1 MNPLGLLII
10 LLSLA
15 ISLMLMM
22 LPLPDWAALYRP
34 DFVALTLIY
43 WSLALP
49 TRIGLWVAFVCGLFV
64 DVTTASL
71 LGQHPLALVVILF
84 INLNVHQRI
93 RVMSLPHQALYVFV
107 LLLLDQGLV
116 LMVEG
121 MIGRQPPFS
130 AYLGA
135 PLIGMFL
142 WPWIFLLLRHLRRRV
157 HLA

>member
-1 MNPLGLLII
+1 MNPLGLLVI

-15 ISLMLMM
+15 VSLMLMM
-22 LPLPDWAALYRP
+22 LPLPDWAAIYRP

-49 TRIGLWVAFVCGLFV
+49 TRIGLWVAFVCGLFA
-64 DVTTASL
+64 DVTTGAL
-71 LGQHPLALVVILF
+71 LGQHGLALVVILF

-93 RVMSLPHQALYVFV
+93 RVMSLPHQALYVLA
-107 LLLLDQGLV
+107 LLLLDQTLV

-121 MIGRQPPFS
+121 MIGRRPPLS
-130 AYLGA
+130 AYFGA

-157 HLA
+157 HLV

>member
-1 MNPLGLLII
+1 MNPLGLLVI

-15 ISLMLMM
+15 VSLMLMM
-22 LPLPDWAALYRP
+22 LPLPDWALPYRP
-34 DFVALTLIY
+34 DFMALTLIY

-71 LGQHPLALVVILF
+71 LGQHALALVVILF

-93 RVMSLPHQALYVFV
+93 RVMTVPHQALYVLV
-107 LLLLDQGLV
+107 LLMIDQVLV

-121 MIGRQPPFS
+121 MIGRQPPLS
-130 AYLGA
+130 ALVGA
-135 PLIGMFL
+135 PLIGMLL
-142 WPWIFLLLRHLRRRV
+142 WPWIFLLLRALRRRV

>member
-1 MNPLGLLII
+1 MNPLGLLVI

-15 ISLMLMM
+15 VSLMLTM
-22 LPLPDWAALYRP
+22 LPLPDWAAIYRP
-34 DFVALTLIY
+34 DFMALVLIY

-64 DVTTASL
+64 DVTSGGL
-71 LGQHPLALVVILF
+71 LGQHALALVVILF

-93 RVMSLPHQALYVFV
+93 RVMSLPHQALYVLA
-107 LLLLDQGLV
+107 LLLLDQVLV

-121 MIGRQPPFS
+121 MIGRHPPFT
-130 AYLGA
+130 AYIGA
-135 PLIGMFL
+135 PLIGMLL